1 MRRFFLTG
9 EPTKEVGVSHEDGC
23 RCNAEIV
30 GERRGGGDEISFLSP
45 MGCNMDRFSL
55 GVLGGVLLCGDI
67 RFVAFA
73 AFSEIATETSSR
85 SINVATTGVF
95 GVTDSNEISSI
106 TFTFGIH
113 TALGTDHRVKRDI
126 YYFGTRDV

>member
-23 RCNAEIV
+23 RCNEDIV
-30 GERRGGGDEISFLSP
+30 GERKGGGDDISLLSP
-45 MGCNMDRFSL
+45 MGCKIDRFSL

-67 RFVAFA
+67 RFLALA

-85 SINVATTGVF
+85 SIKVAITGVF

-106 TFTFGIH
+106 TLT
-113 TALGTDHRVKRDI
+113 LDI
-126 YYFGTRDV
+126 NNSLPE